1 MVKFNETLIVGIGL
15 LAALVFSKGSSIL
28 SRTSNVPFIDPYSL
42 QLGEA
47 QVNAIEKGKSNIETL
62 QNVKSSNLEIAE
74 EILGYERG
82 IANTQID
89 YLQNELSKT
98 QSFISQQQKIPAGST
113 FGVPST
119 GKSLLAKFDS
129 EFAQLSRAWT
139 GEKGPLNQVS
149 IFPDVYIPFSQS
161 TRAAFA
167 QQAAYETAQ
176 QSIKEANQ
184 LIFRQQTEIDRL
196 EEEYQTR
203 FGGLSR
209 YGKIIERF

>member
-1 MVKFNETLIVGIGL
+1 MVKFNETLIVGISL
-15 LAALVFSKGSSIL
+15 LAALVFSKGSSFL
-28 SRTSNVPFIDPYSL
+28 PRTSNIPFIDPYSL

-47 QVNAIEKGKSNIETL
+47 QVNAIEKGQSNIETL

-98 QSFISQQQKIPAGST
+98 QSFISQQQKVPAGST
-113 FGVPST
+113 FGLGAS

-129 EFAQLSRAWT
+129 EFSYYSKAWT
-139 GEKGPLNQVS
+139 GEKGPLSQKS
-149 IFPDVYIPFSQS
+149 LFPDIYVPFSQS

-176 QSIKEANQ
+176 QNITKANE
-184 LIFRQQTEIDRL
+184 LVFRQQGEIDRL

-209 YGKIIERF
+209 YG